1 MCGAPIWSRFDAK
14 HLKGTLGWLLV
25 SNWRETR
32 EFALYELVIAR
43 GGPKLAPA
51 VARLPSTK
59 LDPADPDSRD
69 THSLSGTKFRRS
81 CESLLVWNGK
91 SMYRMITLLVA
102 TGFVIA
108 RAQTFEVASV
118 KIPPPHV
125 IGQPYNI
132 AVGIIQ
138 NDTIT
143 FTNASLADCIRF
155 AYG

>member
-1 MCGAPIWSRFDAK
+1 MRPCSQASCLRISGIPGSKSWEAKSSKLMCGAPIWSRFDAK

-25 SNWRETR
+25 SNWCETW

-81 CESLLVWNGK
+81 CESLLVWN
-91 SMYRMITLLVA
+91 
-102 TGFVIA
+102 
-108 RAQTFEVASV
+108 
-118 KIPPPHV
+118 
-125 IGQPYNI
+125 
-132 AVGIIQ
+132 
-138 NDTIT
+138 
-143 FTNASLADCIRF
+143 
-155 AYG
+155 